1 MDEGPP
7 DRARRDDCGRLDLLP
22 NEGLP
27 GVPVGAGLLPV
38 RAAPATDVL
47 DDRCSRFNQR
57 RLTDGRGL
65 NSLSDWPV
73 DGILSHAAGPTSDGW
88 RVVDVWDSEEPF
100 ERFGSVIG
108 PMLQEV
114 GFPGEPQGLS
124 LHNFVS

>member
-1 MDEGPP
+1 MMHDS
-7 DRARRDDCGRLDLLP
+7 
-22 NEGLP
+22 P
-27 GVPVGAGLLPV
+27 GGTKEQYEEVG
-38 RAAPATDVL
+38 
-47 DDRCSRFNQR
+47 R

-73 DGILSHAAGPTSDGW
+73 DGILSHAAGPTNDGW
-88 RVVDVWDSEEPF
+88 RVVDVWESEEAF

-114 GFPGEPQGLS
+114 GFPGEPQVFP